1 MKTLLETLQGGTAYL
16 EKGATE
22 SPRLC
27 MELLLAHV
35 LDCERMQLYID
46 FDRPMEEHELAPLRD
61 LLKRRRAGE
70 PLQHLIGDTEFY
82 GRTFASDAR
91 GLVPRPETEELIELA
106 LKTLTTTKPATILD
120 LGCGSG
126 VIGLT
131 LAMELEETTVTLA
144 DVSPDALALAKENT
158 ERHEL
163 ESRTTLVPS
172 DMFSGLTEQKFD
184 AIFGN
189 LPYIPTGEL
198 GALSKEVQ
206 HDPKLALDGG
216 PDGIAPYRIF
226 ATGAL
231 QHLTPCGHIFLE
243 IGDGQGE
250 AICKLLTDAGLLE
263 AVSHTDLAK
272 NERFVTAVSP

>member
-16 EKGATE
+16 EKGGTE

-61 LLKRRRAGE
+61 LLKRRRTGE
-70 PLQHLIGDTEFY
+70 PLQHLTGETEFY
-82 GRTFASDAR
+82 GRAFNTDAR

-131 LAMELEETTVTLA
+131 LAIELSETAVTLA
-144 DVSPDALALAKENT
+144 DVSSDALDLAKENAA
-158 ERHEL
+158 RHEL
-163 ESRTTLVPS
+163 EGRVTLVSS
-172 DMFSGLTEQKFD
+172 DMFSGLSGQKFD

-206 HDPKLALDGG
+206 YDPKLALDGG
-216 PDGIAPYRIF
+216 PDGIAPYRTF
-226 ATGAL
+226 AASARE
-231 QHLTPCGHIFLE
+231 HLEPGGHIFLE

-250 AICKLLTDAGLLE
+250 AICALLADAGLLE
-263 AVSHTDLAK
+263 AAHHQDLAK
-272 NERFVTAVSP
+272 NQRFVTAVSP